1 MKLYKTAEEIA
12 AAVGETAK
20 AINASY
26 AASSDDSRVL
36 IVCVLKGAAF
46 FFSDLARKLTF
57 PFEIDFVRTSSY
69 GSGRQSSGN
78 VKFLKDVEASVEGRR
93 VLIVEDI
100 VETGISLDFL
110 RRHFLERGAADVK
123 IAVLLDKPTKRKVD
137 VPVDFR
143 AFEAPDVY
151 LVGYGLDDAEAGRGL
166 PDLRYVE

>member
-1 MKLYKTAEEIA
+1 M
-12 AAVGETAK
+12 
-20 AINASY
+20 
-26 AASSDDSRVL
+26 
-36 IVCVLKGAAF
+36 
-46 FFSDLARKLTF
+46 
-57 PFEIDFVRTSSY
+57 
-69 GSGRQSSGN
+69 
-78 VKFLKDVEASVEGRR
+78 
-93 VLIVEDI
+93 
-100 VETGISLDFL
+100 

>member
-20 AINASY
+20 EINASY
-26 AASSDDSRVL
+26 AASSDESRVL
-36 IVCVLKGAAF
+36 VVCVLKGAAF
-46 FFSDLARKLTF
+46 FFSDLARNLTF

-69 GSGRQSSGN
+69 GSGRRSSGN
-78 VKFLKDVEASVEGRR
+78 VRFLKDVETSVEGRR
-93 VLIVEDI
+93 ILIVEDI
-100 VETGISLDFL
+100 VETGLSLDFL

-143 AFEAPDVY
+143 AFEAPDLY
-151 LVGYGLDDAEAGRGL
+151 LVGYGLDDAETGRGL
-166 PDLRYVE
+166 PDLWYVD